1 MCMYDLVAALYVRHF
16 VPVVR
21 HVPLRLLMPVGLLCY
36 DGVQVW
42 LYSQVC
48 AGGSTFQRTD
58 LSHLLDQ

>member
-48 AGGSTFQRTD
+48 AGGSTF
-58 LSHLLDQ
+58 SKN